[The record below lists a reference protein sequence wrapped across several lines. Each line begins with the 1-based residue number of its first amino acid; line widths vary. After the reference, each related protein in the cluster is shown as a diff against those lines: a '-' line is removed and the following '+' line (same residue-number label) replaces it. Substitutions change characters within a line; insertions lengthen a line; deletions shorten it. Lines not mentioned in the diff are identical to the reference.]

1 MKSKTTYVYYAIK
14 TKILIEAYD
23 YFGVSQMKT
32 KHAYNYFW
40 VSQHKSTPIRVLLF
54 YSGEGTFTLPP
65 IGYFLFYP
73 GGGTFILTISEYI
86 FRSNLRN
93 RKSQLR

>member
-1 MKSKTTYVYYAIK
+1 MRSKTTYVYYAIK
-14 TKILIEAYD
+14 TKILIEAYG
-23 YFGVSQMKT
+23 YFGVSQLKT
-32 KHAYNYFW
+32 KHAYGYFG

-54 YSGEGTFTLPP
+54 Y
-65 IGYFLFYP
+65 P
-73 GGGTFILTISEYI
+73 GGGTFLLTISEYI

>member
-14 TKILIEAYD
+14 TKNLIGAYGYFEA
-23 YFGVSQMKT
+23 SQMKT

-65 IGYFLFYP
+65 IGHFYFIPVGYFYV
-73 GGGTFILTISEYI
+73 
-86 FRSNLRN
+86 
-93 RKSQLR
+93 KD